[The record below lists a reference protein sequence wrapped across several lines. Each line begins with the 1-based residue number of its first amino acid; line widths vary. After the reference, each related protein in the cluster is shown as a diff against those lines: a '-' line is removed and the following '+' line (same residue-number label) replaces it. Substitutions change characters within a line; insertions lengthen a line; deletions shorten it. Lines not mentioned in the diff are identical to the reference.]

1 MHREQELE
9 AFHAAWNNYEPFKN
23 LPAANQEHLVQLCE
37 AGLFRTVCEA
47 YLRTRA
53 DLDWKNQALIDAYSS
68 RGAQILYNLD
78 LKSNLNV
85 EWLED
90 NPSDI
95 DKSLA
100 ARVLRGYVFLH
111 MVMPGRTELSF
122 ELDDFNMI
130 DPEKVSYLSGIEMNE
145 LINKKHKDRIEE
157 RKAQVLQVTY
167 SQMYKCNR
175 CGARK
180 TIEESKQTRSLDE
193 CNTVR
198 LTCANCGKSWRP
210 NA

>member
-1 MHREQELE
+1 MNREQELE
-9 AFHAAWNNYEPFKN
+9 AFHAAWSNYDPFKK
-23 LPAANQEHLVQLCE
+23 LPVEHQGRLVQLCE
-37 AGLFRTVCEA
+37 AGLFRSVCEA
-47 YLRTRA
+47 YLKTHA
-53 DLDWKNQALIDAYSS
+53 VLDWENQALMDAYSS

-90 NPSDI
+90 DPTAI
-95 DKSLA
+95 EKSLA
-100 ARVLRGYVFLH
+100 ARVLRGYIFLH
-111 MVMPGRTELSF
+111 ILMPAKNYVSFTIGEFGMV
-122 ELDDFNMI
+122 
-130 DPEKVSYLSGIEMNE
+130 DPETISHMNGVEMNE
-145 LINKKHKDRIEE
+145 LINKEYKDRIEE
-157 RKAQVLQVTY
+157 RKKQIQQVTY

-198 LTCANCGKSWRP
+198 LTCANCGKTWRP